1 MSNST
6 QKKSGKGKIR
16 KNKINRGIWM
26 KNVLTRKILLP
37 FYSVGSNIR
46 ENIQEKI
53 EESLYNKCSKEGYIK
68 NKSIKILSYSSG
80 LVESNNVLF
89 DVMFE
94 CDVCHPVEG
103 QIIKCQ
109 AKNITR
115 AGIRAVYTKEVPS
128 PVTIFIARDHHYN
141 NETFLKVK
149 ENEEITIKVIGIRY
163 ELNDETIAVL
173 GELKNKIGSRKTKVT
188 ILEE

>member
-1 MSNST
+1 MSTST
-6 QKKSGKGKIR
+6 HKKVGKGKIR
-16 KNKINRGIWM
+16 KNKIKRGIWM

-68 NKSIKILSYSSG
+68 NNSINILSYSSG
-80 LVESNNVLF
+80 LVESNNVIF
-89 DVMFE
+89 EVMFE
-94 CDVCHPVEG
+94 CDICHPVEG

-115 AGIRAVYTKEVPS
+115 AGIRAVYTRETPS

-141 NETFLKVK
+141 NEAFLKVK

-173 GELKNKIGSRKTKVT
+173 GELKITSGARKTKVT